1 MPNPNRRHL
10 QLALTS
16 LAFVGVRARAQT
28 SLERTPP
35 ADRQVGIAYSAWHDR
50 LPWAKTWDVPEL
62 GPYLSN
68 DGEVIAQHAAWLSD
82 ANVDFIYVDWSNN
95 LNTGVPG
102 KPDQP
107 RQRFIESAT
116 GTLFDVYARLPRHP
130 KIALMIGFPGE
141 AAGLEDGRL
150 KRKADQVWTEFAANP
165 AYQSLC
171 FHYLGHPLL
180 LVYVGTPSPFGAGPP
195 SWLDPRFTVRFM
207 TGFVS
212 QQPGLLAPGSVS
224 RFGYWSWEDR
234 GAPTVAVYRGQA
246 EAMTIVAAWRGDG
259 RNGIPPQG
267 RRNGQTFIE
276 SWSRARRIGPRFAL
290 AGTFNE
296 WANPS
301 EEPSAEVSKD
311 LEPSRIFGR
320 KYLDILKTE
329 AAAFK
334 AGIDR

>member
-1 MPNPNRRHL
+1 MLNPNRRHL
-10 QLALTS
+10 LLSLPSLAL
-16 LAFVGVRARAQT
+16 AAVHAKAQT
-28 SLERTPP
+28 SLERASP
-35 ADRQVGIAYSAWHDR
+35 ADRQVGVAYSTWHDR

-68 DGEVIAQHAAWLSD
+68 NSEVIARHADWLSD

-95 LNTGVPG
+95 LDIGVPG

-116 GTLFDVYARLPRHP
+116 QTLFDVYSKLPRHP
-130 KIALMIGFPGE
+130 KIALMVGFPGE
-141 AAGLEDGRL
+141 AADLRDGRL

-165 AYQSLC
+165 IYENLYL
-171 FHYLGHPLL
+171 HYLGHPLL
-180 LVYVGTPSPFGAGPP
+180 LVYVGTPSPFGAGLPP
-195 SWLDPRFTVRFM
+195 WSDLRFTVRYM

-212 QQPGLLAPGSVS
+212 QQPDLLSAVGVS
-224 RFGYWSWEDR
+224 HYGYWSWEDR
-234 GAPTVAVYRGQA
+234 GAPTVAAYRGLA
-246 EAMTIVAAWRGDG
+246 EAMTVVAAWRGDA
-259 RNGIPPQG
+259 RNQIPPQG
-267 RRNGQTFIE
+267 RRDGQTFVE
-276 SWSRARRIGPRFAL
+276 SWARARRIGPRFAL

-296 WANPS
+296 WANPN

-320 KYLDILKTE
+320 KYLDLLKTQ

-334 AGIDR
+334 AD